1 MGNSLREVQGRIES
15 TKKTSQITK
24 AMYMV
29 SSAKVRKSEKTF
41 LQYQDY
47 MVRFSNMVK
56 TIASKVSSTDYQHDM
71 LTSRPIKKTAYV
83 LVTSDTGLAG
93 AYNSGVF
100 KSFEKTIEE
109 NHKSK
114 EEFYV
119 SAIGKKGHGLIKSK
133 GYPTLHEESIFVRDD
148 VLFVDI
154 EPLVNTIVES
164 YISNKVDKIVII
176 YNHYIN
182 SITQEVTLKTVL
194 PINEIEGEVSDVN
207 YVFEGGI
214 ESTLDSILPM
224 YVQNTIYG
232 IILDA
237 KTSEH
242 SSRMTSMKN
251 ATDNAKEVIEK
262 LQLLY
267 NRARQAAI
275 TNELIDIIGG
285 ASAIE

>member
-1 MGNSLREVQGRIES
+1 MANLREVQGRINS

-29 SSAKVRKSEKTF
+29 SSSKVRKAEKVY

-47 MVRFSNMVK
+47 MSRFSNMVK
-56 TIASKVSSTDYQHDM
+56 TIVSKVSSSDFNHEM
-71 LTSRPIKKTAYV
+71 LTDRSVNKTAYV

-93 AYNSGVF
+93 AYNANVI
-100 KSFEKTIEE
+100 KTFEKIVSEK
-109 NHKSK
+109 HQSK

-119 SAIGKKGHGLIKSK
+119 SAIGKKGHGLIKQK
-133 GYPTLHEESIFVRDD
+133 GYPTLHDESIFVRDD

-154 EPLVNTIVES
+154 LPLVTKIVDS
-164 YISNKVDKIVII
+164 YLKQEVDKIVII

-182 SITQEVTLKTVL
+182 SITQETTTRTLL
-194 PINEIEGEVSDVN
+194 PINEIEGETIDVD

-214 ESTLDSILPM
+214 QETLDTILPM
-224 YVQNTIYG
+224 YVQNIIYG

-251 ATDNAKEVIEK
+251 ATDNTKEVIDK

-267 NRARQAAI
+267 NRARQEAI

>member
-1 MGNSLREVQGRIES
+1 MGNSLREVQGRINS

-29 SSAKVRKSEKTF
+29 SSAKVRKSEKVY
-41 LQYQDY
+41 LQYKDY
-47 MVRFSNMVK
+47 MNMFSNMVK
-56 TIASKVSSTDYQHDM
+56 TISSKVSDTDYHHPM
-71 LTSRPIKKTAYV
+71 LSLREVKKTAYL

-93 AYNSGVF
+93 GYNTNVI
-100 KSFEKTIEE
+100 KAFEKEIEK
-109 NHKSK
+109 HKSQD
-114 EEFYV
+114 EYFV
-119 SAIGKKGHGLIKSK
+119 SAIGRKGHALIKQK
-133 GYPTLHEESIFVRDD
+133 NYPTLHDESIFVRDD

-154 EPLVNTIVES
+154 EPLVKTIVNS
-164 YISNKVDKIVII
+164 YLNNKVDKIVII

-182 SITQEVTLKTVL
+182 SITQEITQRTLL
-194 PINEIEGEVSDVN
+194 PISEIDGEESNVD
-207 YVFEGGI
+207 YAFEGGI
-214 ESTLDSILPM
+214 ESTLDAILPM

-242 SSRMTSMKN
+242 SSRMSSMKS
-251 ATDNAKEVIEK
+251 ATDNAKEVIDK

>member
-1 MGNSLREVQGRIES
+1 MGNSLREVQGRITS

-29 SSAKVRKSEKTF
+29 SSSKVRKAEKTY

-47 MVRFSNMVK
+47 MGRFSNMVK
-56 TIASKVSSTDYQHDM
+56 TIVSKVDSTDFKHDM
-71 LTSRPIKKTAYV
+71 LSQRAIKKTAYI

-100 KSFEKTIEE
+100 KSFEQAIES
-109 NHKSK
+109 HTSK
-114 EEFYV
+114 DEFIV
-119 SAIGKKGHGLIKSK
+119 SAIGKKGYGYIKQK
-133 GYPTLHEESIFVRDD
+133 GYPTHSDESLFVRDD

-154 EPLVNTIVES
+154 LPLVNTIVDS
-164 YISNKVDKIVII
+164 YIKNEVDKIVII
-176 YNHYIN
+176 YNHYVN
-182 SITQEVTLKTVL
+182 SITQEVTAKTVL
-194 PINEIEGEVSDVN
+194 PISEIEGEIVSVD
-207 YVFEGGI
+207 YIFEGGI
-214 ESTLDSILPM
+214 DKTLNSILPM
-224 YVQNTIYG
+224 YVQNSIYG

-251 ATDNAKEVIEK
+251 ATDNANEVIDK

-267 NRARQAAI
+267 NRARQATI

>member
-1 MGNSLREVQGRIES
+1 MANLREVQGRINS

-29 SSAKVRKSEKTF
+29 SSSKVRKAEKVY

-47 MVRFSNMVK
+47 MSRFSNMVK
-56 TIASKVSSTDYQHDM
+56 TIVSKVSSADYNHEM
-71 LTSRPIKKTAYV
+71 LTARPVNKTVYV

-93 AYNSGVF
+93 AYNANVI
-100 KSFEKTIEE
+100 KSFEKIVSEK
-109 NHKSK
+109 HKSK

-119 SAIGKKGHGLIKSK
+119 SAIGKKGHGLIKQK
-133 GYPTLHEESIFVRDD
+133 GYPTLSDESIFVRDD

-154 EPLVNTIVES
+154 LPLVTKIIDS
-164 YISNKVDKIVII
+164 YLKQEVDKIVII

-182 SITQEVTLKTVL
+182 SITQETTVSTLL
-194 PINEIEGEVSDVN
+194 PINEIDGETIDVD

-214 ESTLDSILPM
+214 QDTLDTILPM
-224 YVQNTIYG
+224 YVQNIIYG

-251 ATDNAKEVIEK
+251 ATDNTKEVIDK

-267 NRARQAAI
+267 NRARQEAI

>member
-1 MGNSLREVQGRIES
+1 MANLREVQGRINS

-29 SSAKVRKSEKTF
+29 SSSKVRKAEKVY

-47 MVRFSNMVK
+47 MSRFSNMVK
-56 TIASKVSSTDYQHDM
+56 TIVSKVSSADYNHSM
-71 LTSRPIKKTAYV
+71 LTKRPVNKTVYL

-93 AYNSGVF
+93 AYNANVM
-100 KSFEKTIEE
+100 KMFEKIVSE

-119 SAIGKKGHGLIKSK
+119 SAIGKKGHGLIKQK
-133 GYPTLHEESIFVRDD
+133 GYPTLSDESIFVRDD
-148 VLFVDI
+148 VLFIDI
-154 EPLVNTIVES
+154 LPLVSQIVDS
-164 YISNKVDKIVII
+164 YLKQEVDKIVIV
-176 YNHYIN
+176 YNHYVN
-182 SITQEVTLKTVL
+182 SITQETTSQTLL
-194 PINEIEGEVSDVN
+194 PITEIEGETINVD

-214 ESTLDSILPM
+214 QETLDTILPM

-232 IILDA
+232 IILDS

-251 ATDNAKEVIEK
+251 ATDNTKEVIDK

-267 NRARQAAI
+267 NRARQEAI

>member
-1 MGNSLREVQGRIES
+1 MGNSLREVQGRIAS

-29 SSAKVRKSEKTF
+29 SSAKVRKSEKTY

-47 MVRFSNMVK
+47 MSRFSNMVK
-56 TIASKVSSTDYQHDM
+56 TIVSKVGNGDFQHDM
-71 LTSRPIKKTAYV
+71 LTTRPVKKTAYI

-93 AYNSGVF
+93 PYNSSVI
-100 KSFEKTIEE
+100 KTFEKTIAE
-109 NHKSK
+109 NHSSK

-119 SAIGKKGHGLIKSK
+119 SAIGKKGYGLIQQN
-133 GYPTLHEESIFVRDD
+133 GYPTLHNESIFVRDD

-164 YISNKVDKIVII
+164 YTNNKVDKIVVI

-194 PINEIEGEVSDVN
+194 PINEIEGETSEVD

-214 ESTLDSILPM
+214 ESTLNSILPM

-232 IILDA
+232 IILDS

-242 SSRMTSMKN
+242 SSRMSSMKN
-251 ATDNAKEVIEK
+251 ATDNATDVIGK

-267 NRARQAAI
+267 NRARQEAI